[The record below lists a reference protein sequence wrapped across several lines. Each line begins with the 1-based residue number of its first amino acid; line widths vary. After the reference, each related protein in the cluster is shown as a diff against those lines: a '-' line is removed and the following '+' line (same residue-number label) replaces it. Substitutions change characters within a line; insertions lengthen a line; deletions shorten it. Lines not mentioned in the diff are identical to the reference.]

1 MGKYYRASVVSY
13 HGYTYVRILRDLTG
27 TYKDLY
33 QGREIVEVE
42 AVKGHPFDSV
52 SHGGYAPD
60 NRAKYF
66 RDSLVPVTDPDE
78 IRHVEKLAET
88 ARSQ

>member
-1 MGKYYRASVVSY
+1 MEKFYRASVVSY
-13 HGYTYVRILRDLTG
+13 HGYTYVRIIRDLTG
-27 TYKDLY
+27 RR
-33 QGREIVEVE
+33 GIVEVE

-52 SHGGYAPD
+52 SHGGYTPD

-78 IRHVEKLAET
+78 IRHVERLA
-88 ARSQ
+88 RKSGSR